1 MKSIISFI
9 VVYFLVLM
17 ASSVFAQPVKEK
29 KVIITGVRFAYPL
42 VEKWITEYKKT
53 NPSTDIVIESRNVTD
68 PANYDL
74 LIEAYEPEK
83 EVKEDREYLYIGR
96 YALLP
101 IANASSSFA
110 REFSQKGLTQD
121 LIKQVYFHDIYA
133 DKQKQQIIDFPFTVY
148 TRLQKAGAPITFA
161 KYFGYE
167 QQNIKGKAI
176 AGADEHLIK
185 ALLKDSTAISYSH
198 TGLVYDL
205 DSRLVKDGISILPVD
220 ANNNGRVSQNEKF
233 YENLD
238 HVLQTLET
246 EKVENIP
253 VQYLHL
259 SLRKQGYTPE
269 ALNFLR
275 WVADHGQEELQH
287 FGFLK
292 PEQKRLES
300 EKQKLDQLALK
311 Y

>member
-101 IANASSSFA
+101 IGNASSSFA
-110 REFSQKGLTQD
+110 RE
-121 LIKQVYFHDIYA
+121 
-133 DKQKQQIIDFPFTVY
+133 
-148 TRLQKAGAPITFA
+148 
-161 KYFGYE
+161 
-167 QQNIKGKAI
+167 
-176 AGADEHLIK
+176 
-185 ALLKDSTAISYSH
+185 
-198 TGLVYDL
+198 
-205 DSRLVKDGISILPVD
+205 
-220 ANNNGRVSQNEKF
+220 
-233 YENLD
+233 
-238 HVLQTLET
+238 
-246 EKVENIP
+246 
-253 VQYLHL
+253 
-259 SLRKQGYTPE
+259 
-269 ALNFLR
+269 
-275 WVADHGQEELQH
+275 
-287 FGFLK
+287 
-292 PEQKRLES
+292 
-300 EKQKLDQLALK
+300 
-311 Y
+311 